1 MGLKASTQPG
11 VVYKLPELPKECQH
25 LLNELPQK
33 YIQTTLFPEE
43 GPAKQNR
50 PELYRTE
57 NLDNPPLK
65 YLKGDLEALEHT
77 ELFESNLIKHI
88 FNGEVKLASAG
99 KGKKRLEATG
109 YHTEAIKNAEGRIIP
124 GTKSELNEKGV
135 YQGRVTV
142 NGIRKRTMG
151 GMSTFFPEHW
161 SPQHI
166 VNAINEAYANKRL
179 KTNTLNMYEGS
190 SSEGVRIRMRVN
202 ANGKIVNVYPL
213 MEEN

>member
-11 VVYKLPELPKECQH
+11 GVYKLPELPKEYQH

-43 GPAKQNR
+43 ELAKQNR
-50 PELYRTE
+50 PELYQTE
-57 NLDNPPLK
+57 VPNNSPLK
-65 YLKGDLEALEHT
+65 YFKGDLEGLKQTEH
-77 ELFESNLIKHI
+77 FESGLIKHI

-109 YHTEAIKNAEGRIIP
+109 FHTEVIKNAEGQIIP
-124 GTKSELNEKGV
+124 GTKSSPDTKGV
-135 YQGRVTV
+135 YQGKVKV
-142 NGIRKRTMG
+142 NGVRKRTMG